1 MEKRGS
7 TRGQPMDVCGL
18 DSPRRVTLVA
28 GTGSGGGSFTL
39 KLLISV

>member
-18 DSPRRVTLVA
+18 DSPRRVTW
-28 GTGSGGGSFTL
+28 
-39 KLLISV
+39 LLGPALGVGLSP